1 MKPERTFRQRL
12 MKDLQVTILAAALMA
27 FFVLIA
33 TSIKPLNPMKRALE
47 NFSFTDIYYEILRD
61 SGEPD
66 TSRVITIVDI
76 TRLTNRT
83 DIANTLRDIEAAG
96 PKVVGVDCCFDNEGE
111 DLEGNYAITSVA
123 EDYDNIVWALKML
136 DHSGIDSI
144 GWTKEIHSFFAYF
157 VDITEG
163 TVNMP
168 RTLYDPTKRTLPL
181 SERFEGSDKPSIA
194 VKVANAYAGKDLTYG
209 RTGDIKINFSPTV
222 FRVLQPEDVPRHPEL
237 ITDQIVMF
245 GAMYEDADT
254 HWVPGGKIAGVELL
268 AYSIQ
273 TLIYSKEFKT
283 LSKPLYWLISF
294 LLVLMAQVLVGYFV
308 DWTWNSEN
316 IMLKFLVGSTYSINI
331 LLAIVSVLFVYLGFR
346 VFAYYNISFNMAWV
360 LSVIAFLGT
369 ARLMHTSIVNYKT
382 AKARKRE
389 EQQAK
394 TINQQ

>member
-1 MKPERTFRQRL
+1 MRVKRTFKQRL
-12 MKDLQVTILAAALMA
+12 LKDLQVTLLAAGLMA

-61 SGEPD
+61 SGDPD
-66 TSRVITIVDI
+66 TSRVITIVDL

-111 DLEGNYAITSVA
+111 DLDGNYAITSVA

-136 DHSGIDSI
+136 DHSGNDSI

-168 RTLYDPTKRTLPL
+168 RTLYDPTKRTLPI
-181 SERFEGSDKPSIA
+181 SERFQGVDKPSIA
-194 VKVANAYAGKDLTYG
+194 VQVANAYAGKDVTYG

-222 FRVLQPEDVPRHPEL
+222 FRVLQPEEVPKHPEL
-237 ITDQIVMF
+237 ISDQIVMF

-273 TLIYSKEFKT
+273 TLIYGNEFKT
-283 LSKPLYWLISF
+283 LSKPLYWIISF
-294 LLVLMAQVLVGYFV
+294 LLVLLAQIVVGYFV

-316 IMLKFLVGSTYSINI
+316 IILKFLVGSTYTINI
-331 LLAIVSVLFVYLGFR
+331 LLAVVSVVFVYIGFR

-369 ARLMHTSIVNYKT
+369 ARLMHTSIINYKK

-389 EQQAK
+389 EKQAAA
-394 TINQQ
+394 INQQ